1 MTYATLAPPVAEPLT
16 LSETKAHLRLDSAD
30 EDALLSSLIR
40 VAREHLERET
50 GLCLIDRTLRL
61 YRDDWPEEDVILI
74 DPGPVKAVTAVTVYD
89 ASGQSS
95 TVPLSGSRLDGN
107 ARPARLYLPVRPAT
121 GAALNGIEIDFTAG
135 FGSAG
140 TDVPDT
146 LKRALLMHVALM
158 FAFRGAVA
166 VDSQPVAVPDGYER
180 LVAPYR
186 LRRL

>member
-30 EDALLSSLIR
+30 EDALLSSLIQ

-89 ASGQSS
+89 VAGQPS

-107 ARPARLYLPVRPAT
+107 ARPARLYLPVRPAP

-166 VDSQPVAVPDGYER
+166 AENQPAGVPNGYER
-180 LVAPYR
+180 LVAPWRMVR
-186 LRRL
+186 L